1 MRNTFEEWKIVDC
14 LFEGLSEICGYIV
27 CVFFLWKHSC
37 GHCRARENVSSVQSG
52 WDFAWLVLQ
61 KEERASHLRVFTKE

>member
-27 CVFFLWKHSC
+27 CVFFLQKHAAV
-37 GHCRARENVSSVQSG
+37 GFAGQEKMSVVFNQVGTLPG
-52 WDFAWLVLQ
+52 WCCKRKKGPAI
-61 KEERASHLRVFTKE
+61 